1 MLALLAAVAAFAGPA
16 LTIYNQNFAV
26 VRDSIPLDLKAG
38 SNRIRYTDATIYL
51 EPDSV
56 TLRDPSGKLALRILA
71 QSYRA
76 DPVSMS
82 ALLAHYEGRTIEFLV
97 RTPEKTEIVSG
108 RIISAGAG
116 APPPYPDGYRAP
128 DQGRQPLIEVAG
140 KLRFDLPGTPLF
152 PALPSGF
159 ILKPSLDWIV
169 YAAAPAKLN
178 AELAYITAGMNWQA
192 AYNIVQSSAGRLE
205 MVGWVSIENRA
216 GKTFE
221 NARIKLMAGDLSKI
235 MRPDLLPR
243 QFAVGG
249 VIGGVPGGLPPA
261 VAEKSF
267 DQYHLYTLPTAV
279 TLHDKESKQIEFLR
293 ANNIRSDVVY
303 VYDGLKLDRDRM
315 RMMPAESIRMDPSF
329 GLQSTKKVW
338 VMREFEN
345 TKANGL
351 GIPLPKGRTRFY
363 RRDSDAQMEFTGEDD
378 IDHTPAGERI
388 RVFTGAA
395 FDLTGERRRTSH
407 RIDHARSML
416 DEAFEIKVRNRK
428 TVPVEVRVV
437 EHLYRWN
444 TWEIP
449 VSSRPFTKRDA
460 DTIEFR
466 LPLQPGEEKM
476 VSYAVHY
483 TW

>member
-1 MLALLAAVAAFAGPA
+1 MTAAAFAGPA

-26 VRDSIPLDLKAG
+26 VRDVIPLDLKAG
-38 SNRIRYTDATIYL
+38 SNRVRYIGASDYL

-56 TLRDPSGKLALRILA
+56 TLRDPSGKLALRILE

-82 ALLAHYEGRTIEFLV
+82 ALLAHYDGRTIDFLV
-97 RTPEKTEIVSG
+97 DTPEKTEIVSG
-108 RIISAGAG
+108 RIISAGV
-116 APPPYPDGYRAP
+116 PRPDKFGQP
-128 DQGRQPLIEVAG
+128 EQSRQPVIEVAG

-169 YAAAPAKLN
+169 YSAAPARLN

-192 AYNIVQSSAGRLE
+192 AYNIVQTTTGRFE
-205 MVGWVSIENRA
+205 IVGWVSIENRA

-221 NARIKLMAGDLSKI
+221 NARIKLMAGDLNKI
-235 MRPDLLPR
+235 MRPDLLRR
-243 QFAVGG
+243 QSPVGAL
-249 VIGGVPGGLPPA
+249 VGGVPGGLPPA
-261 VAEKSF
+261 VTEKSF
-267 DQYHLYTLPTAV
+267 DQYHLYTLPAAV

-293 ANNIRSDVVY
+293 ADNIQSDVIY

-329 GLQSTKKVW
+329 GLQSINKVW
-338 VMREFEN
+338 IMREFEN

-378 IDHTPAGERI
+378 IDHTPAGERV

-416 DEAFEIKVRNRK
+416 DETFEIKVRNRK
-428 TVPVEVRVV
+428 AEPVEVHVV
-437 EHLYRWN
+437 EHLYCWN

-449 VSSRPFTKRDA
+449 TSSLPFTKRDA

-466 LPLQPGEEKM
+466 LPLQPGEEKI
-476 VSYAVHY
+476 VTYAVHY